1 MLWGLLCQ
9 WDHKWCLL
17 YFHTDQKKRV
27 QEINLGSNGW
37 SQIIS
42 IDRVMGPSIN
52 VSDHLIPILYI
63 KRKEVPDGWN
73 VYASRQ
79 ITSDNLSSDRHQI
92 LFLLKSLNKSEQLIY
107 LYRIWESLLLS
118 KYSINTAP
126 HWLYLFSYNCGAS
139 VWDLQRLLYN
149 VYYDYVLLP
158 FGVWYAWKCFHI
170 L

>member
-1 MLWGLLCQ
+1 MHAIRGL
-9 WDHKWCLL
+9 
-17 YFHTDQKKRV
+17 T
-27 QEINLGSNGW
+27 
-37 SQIIS
+37 
-42 IDRVMGPSIN
+42 

-79 ITSDNLSSDRHQI
+79 IPSDNLSSDRHQI

-126 HWLYLFSYNCGAS
+126 HWLLF
-139 VWDLQRLLYN
+139 VQLQLWSFRVRPPKITL
-149 VYYDYVLLP
+149 
-158 FGVWYAWKCFHI
+158 
-170 L
+170 